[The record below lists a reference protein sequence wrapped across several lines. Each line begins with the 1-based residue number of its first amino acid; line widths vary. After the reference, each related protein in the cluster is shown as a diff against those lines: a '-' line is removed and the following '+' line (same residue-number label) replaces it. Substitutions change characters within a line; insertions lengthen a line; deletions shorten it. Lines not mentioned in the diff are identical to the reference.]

1 MIRRPGTTPPPL
13 NVKTLILTCCCTLLA
28 LAALVAAPVSARAAD
43 ATDTWDGTADT
54 SWYDANPDAETFTLD
69 SAEDLAG
76 LAQLTN
82 QDTPSTFTGKT
93 ILLAID
99 VDLSGHG
106 WTAISQNGNN
116 SATTSFS
123 GTFDGQGHTISNLKN
138 VASAEYRYGLFGTVH
153 EATIKNLNLVN
164 AEVVV
169 TQDSTRLEVGTIV
182 SWSSDSII
190 ENCSASGALTCETD
204 ILIGGLA
211 GQCTG
216 SSRLIGCHSAVNVI
230 STYPKAEIGGS
241 APTVGG
247 LVGQWENA
255 GNAARIQDCAFSGSM
270 QVTSNQAACGGILG
284 ACFDFDGAPGVT
296 INNCLVSTTA
306 ITCGE
311 PDNITYIAAVDEDG
325 SVTNCYWPDDE
336 RAAVVQLVVDWD
348 QGTASADPNFDQ
360 TQCGSTFVGLSADEL
375 INRLNA
381 HATANQNGPTWCTGI
396 NGHPVLWYQTD
407 QIPADYAK
415 VDAALYTVPRDL
427 SPYTAA
433 SAQAVNEAVAAV
445 DRTLTSDRQG
455 EVDAM
460 AQAIES
466 AVAALEKLADCSALN
481 AAIEK
486 AGAIDRTLYTDGSL
500 AALDQALEAAR
511 AGSTAGWGASRQSD
525 IDALTAALDKA
536 LTALERKPETP
547 KKPVDEN
554 KSTAKDKLPGTGDPA
569 LAALVS
575 TTVAGAG
582 TLCLGMRLRKRQ

>member
-1 MIRRPGTTPPPL
+1 MIRRPGTTPPL
-13 NVKTLILTCCCTLLA
+13 NVKTLIMTCCCTLLA

-43 ATDTWDGTADT
+43 TTDTWDGTADT
-54 SWYDANPDAETFTLD
+54 SWYDTNPDAETFTLD

-82 QDTPSTFTGKT
+82 QDTPITFTGKT
-93 ILLAID
+93 ILLTTD
-99 VDLSGHG
+99 VNLSGHG
-106 WTAISQNGNN
+106 WTAISQNGRN
-116 SATTSFS
+116 STETSFS

-153 EATIKNLNLVN
+153 KATIKDLNLVN
-164 AEVVV
+164 AEVAV
-169 TQDSTRLEVGTIV
+169 TQNSIRLEVGTIV

-216 SSRLIGCHSAVNVI
+216 SSQLIGCHSAVDVI
-230 STYPKAEIGGS
+230 STYPEAEIGGN

-255 GNAARIQDCAFSGSM
+255 GNAALIQDCAFSGSM
-270 QVTSNQAACGGILG
+270 QVTSNQAGCGGILG

-325 SVTNCYWPDDE
+325 AVTNCYWPDDE

-348 QGTASADPNFDQ
+348 QGTASADPDFDQ
-360 TQCGSTFVGLSADEL
+360 TQCGSAIVGLSADEL
-375 INRLNA
+375 IDQLNT
-381 HATANQNGPTWCTGI
+381 HATANPNGPTWCTGI

-407 QIPADYAK
+407 QIPADYTE
-415 VDAALYTVPRDL
+415 VDAAVDAVPGDL
-427 SPYTAA
+427 SSYTAA

-445 DRTLTSDRQG
+445 DRTLTSDRQD

-460 AQAIES
+460 AQAIND

-486 AGAIDRTLYTDGSL
+486 AVAIDRTPYTDDSL

-525 IDALTAALDKA
+525 IDALTAALDEA
-536 LTALERKPETP
+536 LAALERKPETP
-547 KKPVDEN
+547 QKPVDEN
-554 KSTAKDKLPGTGDPA
+554 KSTAKNKLPGTGDPA

-575 TTVAGAG
+575 TTAAGAG
-582 TLCLGMRLRKRQ
+582 ALYLGTRLRKRQ